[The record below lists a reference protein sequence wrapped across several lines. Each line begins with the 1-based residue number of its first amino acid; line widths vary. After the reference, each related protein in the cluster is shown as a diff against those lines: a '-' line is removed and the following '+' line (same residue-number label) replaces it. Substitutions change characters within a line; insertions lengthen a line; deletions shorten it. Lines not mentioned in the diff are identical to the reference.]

1 MPLPVLFVALIAT
14 LLSDT
19 FLKIIHTYKP
29 GKAVFG
35 FEYTDAENKDKDA
48 YYYDRSL
55 FAHTYSTDY
64 SINSCVYQ

>member
-48 YYYDRSL
+48 YYYVRVLQNDGEMAWGSPVWI
-55 FAHTYSTDY
+55 TYK
-64 SINSCVYQ
+64 